1 MLAPVLISAII
12 RNVYYDGAPVDDGS
26 VELDPYAV
34 EAACSSVI
42 DQDPQFSNKVE
53 EEIYRLKNEK

>member
-1 MLAPVLISAII
+1 MLALVLISAII

-42 DQDPQFSNKVE
+42 DQDPQ
-53 EEIYRLKNEK
+53 LKRKFTD